1 MNEEICDFRFAIC
14 DLARS
19 STSASLKT
27 IALSLTPCFSGVYET
42 RRARNRFSGF
52 ECAEKTA
59 EAVNSHHET
68 DLTLLKQGVNESG
81 GFPKRIGLG
90 NSWPHNGYVSCPLW
104 WALSNRKSQI

>member
-1 MNEEICDFRFAIC
+1 MNEEICDFRFAIS

-27 IALSLTPCFSGVYET
+27 IPLSLTPCFTGVYET
-42 RRARNRFSGF
+42 RRTRNRFSGF

-59 EAVNSHHET
+59 EAVNSRHET

-81 GFPKRIGLG
+81 GFPKRIGWGTPAAQWVCVL
-90 NSWPHNGYVSCPLW
+90 PTL